1 MARSRVKNNE
11 GAIKTKAVKKSPKK
25 IKDEEFEKEKFNEID
40 NVDEKIKDDNL
51 PIVVNE
57 TVINETIIEVIDD
70 PDPILCWK
78 KVGGGS
84 LRLPNK
90 IIKPNEKFFAKRSE
104 LPKVFMDD
112 IILLDDE
119 PVIRKEVIKA
129 TPNYFLKELSDSMYN
144 IVDAKGKVINEKPLS
159 DKDAKNLLNN
169 LL

>member
-1 MARSRVKNNE
+1 
-11 GAIKTKAVKKSPKK
+11 
-25 IKDEEFEKEKFNEID
+25 
-40 NVDEKIKDDNL
+40 
-51 PIVVNE
+51 
-57 TVINETIIEVIDD
+57 
-70 PDPILCWK
+70 
-78 KVGGGS
+78 
-84 LRLPNK
+84 
-90 IIKPNEKFFAKRSE
+90 
-104 LPKVFMDD
+104 MDD